1 MREYV
6 QAICSNKTPES
17 TTNRLEQKQCTDCTR
32 YRPQR
37 KAKWL
42 IANARAAVQNL
53 VKQTQRRLE
62 QVGYVQQMT
71 SHTNYIKHRAKE

>member
-6 QAICSNKTPES
+6 QAICSKETPET
-17 TTNRLEQKQCTDCTR
+17 TTNRLEQKECTDCTM

-53 VKQTQRRLE
+53 AKRTQRLE
-62 QVGYVQQMT
+62 QVGYVQQMRHHIQT
-71 SHTNYIKHRAKE
+71 TLS